1 MAGKSATPAETAL
14 FERIEPHVSG
24 QGADLVEVS
33 LMPGPGGT
41 TVRIV
46 IHSAAGVTI
55 GDCTRV
61 TRALGVILDDAP
73 ELAGRYVLEVTSP
86 GTDRVLRAP
95 REFEVFRGARV
106 RLHLERPEQ
115 EEDAGERELVGVA
128 AGTSGDSVVVRRE
141 DGRETVIPWSRVAKA
156 RLNPEKLGRGSEG
169 KER

>member
-1 MAGKSATPAETAL
+1 MAARDATPAETAL
-14 FERIEPHVSG
+14 FERIEPHVSA
-24 QGADLVEVS
+24 QGADLVDVS
-33 LMPGPGGT
+33 LFPGPGGT

-46 IHSAAGVTI
+46 IHSADGVTI

-61 TRALGVILDDAP
+61 TRALGGALDEAP

-106 RLHLERPEQ
+106 QLRLEQ
-115 EEDAGERELVGVA
+115 PGEEGGTGERELVGVA
-128 AGTSGDSVVVRRE
+128 AGTSGESVVVRRE

-156 RLNPEKLGRGSEG
+156 RLNPEKLGRGSGG
-169 KER
+169 KEQ